1 MRTVLWLACLV
12 IAPLQAGE
20 IHKWVDSNGN
30 IHYGDAPPVNVN
42 TQNVRV
48 QSAPSNPGRS
58 LPRLLGAGDSET
70 DATTDADGTRRG
82 PDPNATPEEIACTN
96 AREDLEV
103 IANSD
108 RIRLQ
113 GADGSSRYMTA
124 EEIAGR
130 KAQAEADIQ
139 QFCQ

>member
-1 MRTVLWLACLV
+1 MRTLFWLTCLF

-20 IHKWVDSNGN
+20 IHKWVDADGN

-48 QSAPSNPGRS
+48 QRAPSNPGRA
-58 LPRLLGAGDSET
+58 LPRLLNGDEAENAENT
-70 DATTDADGTRRG
+70 VARQG
-82 PDPNATPEEIACTN
+82 PDPDATPEEIACSN

-113 GADGSSRYMTA
+113 QADGESRYMTA
-124 EEIAGR
+124 EEIASR
-130 KAQAEADIQ
+130 KAQAEADVQ
-139 QFCQ
+139 QYCQ